1 MPRNTNDFKA
11 KLPSVHRSIAKWYKA
26 HGRHH
31 LPWRQKGNPYHVY
44 ISEVMLQ
51 QTQVK
56 TVLERYYYPF
66 LKSFPTLAA
75 LAAAPQQD
83 VMKAWE
89 GLGYYTRARN
99 LHNAAKQV
107 VHDAACVE
115 ELYPRRPRRGESA
128 EPRGGSVPPVS
139 VALPATVEGL
149 LALPGIG
156 RNTAHAV
163 ASFGYGVPVPVMEAN
178 VKRVLAR
185 VFAME
190 ALDDK
195 LLWQYAESLLNTQN
209 PFDHN
214 QAMMDIGSLVCTRR
228 APRCGEC
235 PLSGICAGKGDPE
248 AYPEPKKARQ
258 MPTRERVIVV
268 YRDKTGKVWLKQRE
282 TRFLGG
288 LWGFAEYEEAPKLV
302 GAERLGQV
310 RQVYSHF
317 TLEAKVLLAR
327 VETAPETGGEWV
339 NQEALGEFPL
349 SRADA
354 KVRALLQ
361 AFSQ

>member
-1 MPRNTNDFKA
+1 MSIKNKDLNKF
-11 KLPSVHRSIAKWYKA
+11 HRLLHAWYA
-26 HGRHH
+26 VNGRHH
-31 LPWRQKGNPYHVY
+31 LPWRQKSEPYHVY

-66 LKSFPTLAA
+66 LARFPTLSA

-107 VHDAACVE
+107 VRDAGMSVE
-115 ELYPRRPRRGESA
+115 KRSDDPVKGECAQRRGEN
-128 EPRGGSVPPVS
+128 VS
-139 VALPATVEGL
+139 PSSITLPSTVAGL
-149 LALPGIG
+149 LELPGIG

-163 ASFGYGVPVPVMEAN
+163 ASFGFGVAVPVMEAN

-185 VFAME
+185 VFAMKE
-190 ALDDK
+190 LDDK
-195 LLWQYAESLLNTQN
+195 LLWQHAEALLDRKN

-214 QAMMDIGSLVCTRR
+214 QAMMDIGSLVCTKRT
-228 APRCGEC
+228 PRCGEC
-235 PLSGICAGKGDPE
+235 PLAEICAGKDDPE
-248 AYPEPKKARQ
+248 AYPAPKKAMQ
-258 MPTRERVIVV
+258 TPTRERVIVV
-268 YRDKTGKVWLKQRE
+268 FTDKTGRVWLKQRD
-282 TRFLGG
+282 TRFLCG
-288 LWGFAEYEEAPKLV
+288 LWGFKEYENMPKLP
-302 GAERLGQV
+302 GAVLMGQI

-317 TLEAKVLLAR
+317 TLEAKVFKALAK
-327 VETAPETGGEWV
+327 TAPEAGGEWIKP
-339 NQEALGEFPL
+339 ELLGTLPL

-354 KVRALLQ
+354 KVQALFEAYTAENGL
-361 AFSQ
+361 